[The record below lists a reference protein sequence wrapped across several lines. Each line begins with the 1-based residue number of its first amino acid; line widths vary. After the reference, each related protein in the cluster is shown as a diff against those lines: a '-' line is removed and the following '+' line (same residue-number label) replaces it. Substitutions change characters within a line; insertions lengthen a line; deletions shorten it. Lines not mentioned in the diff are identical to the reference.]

1 MILSQSESSTWT
13 QKFFFLL
20 TSMMMMVKEKESEVI
35 KKPEASHCWDQSGA
49 VSSQLPRKWGF
60 SKCDD
65 ADICN
70 ADTNGEQQPK
80 MEQNAGWYCPV
91 SFP

>member
-1 MILSQSESSTWT
+1 
-13 QKFFFLL
+13 
-20 TSMMMMVKEKESEVI
+20 MMMMVGENESEVI
-35 KKPEASHCWDQSGA
+35 KKREGSHCWDWSGA

-70 ADTNGEQQPK
+70 ADICDADINGEQQPK

>member
-1 MILSQSESSTWT
+1 M
-13 QKFFFLL
+13 
-20 TSMMMMVKEKESEVI
+20 MMMMVGEKESEVI

-60 SKCDD
+60 SKSDD